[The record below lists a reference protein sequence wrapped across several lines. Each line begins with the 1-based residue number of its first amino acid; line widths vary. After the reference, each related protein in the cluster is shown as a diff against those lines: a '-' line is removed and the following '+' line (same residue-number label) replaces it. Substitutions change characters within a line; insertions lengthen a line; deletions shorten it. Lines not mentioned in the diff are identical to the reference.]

1 MEKKWKRPDISI
13 PVKYRIISGGTGGSN
28 GTGAAVMPD
37 GAILNAEEDL
47 LKMLIEKGARA
58 GDRIE
63 VEMEIFE
70 LLKDNRFTADIIQLQ
85 EDKPGFETAV
95 LKIREMLGKNRRMF
109 LERISEMQTETEL
122 RGEKKEKRIWAR
134 VETFLNVKYD
144 IIAHEGDAIDV
155 DSVEPRAELPY
166 YGRILDIS
174 EGGLKFFKDTNSVV
188 RIGDVL
194 EILSD
199 IPNISEDQR
208 FFIKT
213 VADRGEAKRG
223 ALFGCVFLKVKKT
236 LRDRIIDYIA
246 RKSG

>member
-1 MEKKWKRPDISI
+1 MEKKWKRPNISI
-13 PVKYRIISGGTGGSN
+13 PVKYRILTGETGGSAE
-28 GTGAAVMPD
+28 TGAAVMPD
-37 GAILNAEEDL
+37 GSILNAEEDL

-58 GDRIE
+58 ADVIE
-63 VEMEIFE
+63 VEMDIFE
-70 LLKDNRFTADIIQLQ
+70 LLQDNRFTAEITQLK

-95 LKIREMLGKNRRMF
+95 LKIREMQEKNRRRF
-109 LERISEMQTETEL
+109 LERVSEMQTETKL
-122 RGEKKEKRIWAR
+122 RGEKKEKRIWTR

-144 IIAHEGDAIDV
+144 VIAREGDAIDLE
-155 DSVEPRAELPY
+155 SVETRAELPH

-194 EILSD
+194 EVLAD
-199 IPNISEDQR
+199 IPNIAEDQH

-223 ALFGCVFLKVKKT
+223 GLFGCVFSKIKKT
-236 LRDRIIDYIA
+236 LRDLIIDYIA
-246 RKSG
+246 RKS

>member
-13 PVKYRIISGGTGGSN
+13 PVKYMIITGETGGN
-28 GTGAAVMPD
+28 AGTGAAVMPD
-37 GAILNAEEDL
+37 GSILNAEGDL

-58 GDRIE
+58 GDVVE

-70 LLKDNRFTADIIQLQ
+70 LLQDNRFTAEVIQLN
-85 EDKPGFETAV
+85 ENKPGFETAV

-109 LERISEMQTETEL
+109 MERVSEMQTETEL
-122 RGEKKEKRIWAR
+122 RGEKKEKRIWTR
-134 VETFLNVKYD
+134 LETFLNVKYN
-144 IIAHEGDAIDV
+144 IIAHEGDAV
-155 DSVEPRAELPY
+155 NLDSYELHFELPY

-188 RIGDVL
+188 KVGDVL
-194 EILSD
+194 EVRSD
-199 IPNISEDQR
+199 IPNIAEDQH

-223 ALFGCVFLKVKKT
+223 GLFGCVFLKVRKT

-246 RKSG
+246 RKS